1 MKSHFGFLAAL
12 CVTLAAFDCAS
23 AADSES
29 MRCKGGIVSI
39 GNSAGEVVAKCGEPA
54 TATQSSRKL
63 VEKGTYGTKTATVTT
78 IVVDNWIFN
87 FGPSEF
93 QYQLELQDG
102 RVCRIQ
108 SLDYGY

>member
-1 MKSHFGFLAAL
+1 MKAYSGFLAAL

-23 AADSES
+23 AADSGS

-39 GNSAGEVVAKCGEPA
+39 GNSAGEVTAKCGAPA

-63 VEKGTYGTKTATVTT
+63 VEKGPYGIKSAIVTT
-78 IVVDNWIFN
+78 VVVDNWIFN

-102 RVCRIQ
+102 RVSRIE